1 MKVITVKELAT
12 KLRVHKN
19 SVYNWIRRGMPVL
32 YKGRVIRIDEEEA
45 MKWLEETK
53 NEK

>member
-1 MKVITVKELAT
+1 MKVITVQELAN

-19 SVYNWIRRGMPVL
+19 SVYSWIKRGMPVL